1 MSTFRII
8 SEPGPERRWLVFS
21 VTPHAEPVTVSA
33 PDPDVALHRAEK
45 MGVQVSGTVRPAR

>member
-1 MSTFRII
+1 MSFRII

-33 PDPDVALHRAEK
+33 PDPDVARHRAEK